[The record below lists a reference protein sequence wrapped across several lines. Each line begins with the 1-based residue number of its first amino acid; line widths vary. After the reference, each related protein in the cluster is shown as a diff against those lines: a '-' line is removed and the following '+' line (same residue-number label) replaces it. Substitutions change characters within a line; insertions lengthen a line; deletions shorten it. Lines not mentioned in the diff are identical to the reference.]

1 MIDIKNLTDEDL
13 GRWVVYT
20 DGAKDVTLG
29 RIKSW
34 NDKWIFVVYNCAD
47 EWDDYENY
55 TAAATCS
62 GDLKFEALRPGED
75 DINDRFEI
83 LDL

>member
-1 MIDIKNLTDEDL
+1 MIDIASLTDEDL

-20 DGAKDVTLG
+20 DGTGAEQLG
-29 RIKSW
+29 RIKRW
-34 NDKWIFVVYNCAD
+34 NDTWIFVVYNCAN
-47 EWDDYENY
+47 EWDNYKDY
-55 TAAATCS
+55 TAAATDPS
-62 GDLKFEALRPGED
+62 DLKFEMLKPGED

>member
-1 MIDIKNLTDEDL
+1 MIDIRDLTDEDL
-13 GRWVVYT
+13 GRWVVYI
-20 DGAKDVTLG
+20 DGSGGRQEG

-34 NDKWIFVVYNCAD
+34 NDMWIFVVYNCAD
-47 EWDDYENY
+47 EWDKYQDY
-55 TAAATCS
+55 TGCATGS
-62 GDLKFEALRPGED
+62 SDLQFMVAKPGEN

>member
-1 MIDIKNLTDEDL
+1 MIDIDKLTEENF

-20 DGAKDVTLG
+20 DGTDKRQEG

-34 NDKWIFVVYNCAD
+34 NDTWIFVVYNCGNNWESYRD
-47 EWDDYENY
+47 Y
-55 TAAATCS
+55 TAAATDPK
-62 GDLKFEALRPGED
+62 DLQFLHPKPGEE
-75 DINDRFEI
+75 DIESRFEI